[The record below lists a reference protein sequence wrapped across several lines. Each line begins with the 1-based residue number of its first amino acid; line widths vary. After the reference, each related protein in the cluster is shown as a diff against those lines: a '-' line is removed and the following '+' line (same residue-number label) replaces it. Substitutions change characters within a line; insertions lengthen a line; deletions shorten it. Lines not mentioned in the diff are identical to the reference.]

1 MAQAALLSFG
11 TVGAINPWVGQGR
24 ALART
29 GKGIATRIAAIMH
42 SSSYLRMALI
52 LGLLS
57 AIGPFAIDMYLPAL
71 PAIGTALGA
80 DVGAVQLSL
89 TAFFL
94 SLGVG
99 QLLYGPVSDMVG
111 RKPPLYF
118 GLVLFTL
125 ASVGCA
131 LATDIQ
137 TLVALRFLQG
147 LGAAAGSVI
156 PRAVVRDLHTG
167 TEAARLMSLLM
178 LVFSVSPI
186 LAPLAGSGVIALSG
200 WRGVFWAVGLAAVA
214 GLLLVRTTLNET
226 RPPDQRLDSS
236 VGSALRGYGV
246 LLRDGH
252 YMGLVGIGSAA
263 LAGFFVFLAGSPF
276 VLINHY
282 GLTPTQYSL
291 AFGFNAFA
299 FIGASQ
305 FTAKLGRRVGLVPM
319 VKFAATASGLFMA
332 ALLAYYLLG
341 GDRLGVLIVLFF
353 IASAFMGLVIPTVS
367 VLALE
372 EHGPIAGTASALMG
386 TLQMLVGA
394 VAMGVVGLFAN
405 GQPLPMVA
413 GMALGSLTSVAL
425 TWLTL
430 AGPPR
435 ARLAT

>member
-1 MAQAALLSFG
+1 MFF
-11 TVGAINPWVGQGR
+11 
-24 ALART
+24 
-29 GKGIATRIAAIMH
+29 TRF
-42 SSSYLRMALI
+42 LKLALI

-71 PAIGTALGA
+71 PDIGRSLGA
-80 DVGAVQLSL
+80 EVGAVQFSL

-131 LATDIQ
+131 LATDIE

-147 LGAAAGSVI
+147 LGAAAGMAI

-167 TEAARLMSLLM
+167 ADAARLMSLLM

-186 LAPLAGSGVIALSG
+186 LAPLVGSGVIALTG
-200 WRGVFWAVGLAAVA
+200 WRGVFWAVALASVA
-214 GLLLVRTTLNET
+214 GLALVYGALKET
-226 RPPDQRLDSS
+226 RSEAERVESS
-236 VGSALRGYGV
+236 LGSALRAYGV
-246 LLRDGH
+246 LLRDWH
-252 YMGLVGIGSAA
+252 YLGLVGIGATA
-263 LAGFFVFLAGSPF
+263 MAGFFVYLAGSPF

-291 AFGFNAFA
+291 AFSLNAVA

-305 FTAKLGRRVGLVPM
+305 FTGVLGQRFGLVRL
-319 VKFAATASGLFMA
+319 VKFAATASGLTMA
-332 ALLAYYLLG
+332 VLLGYYLLG
-341 GDRLGVLIVLFF
+341 GDELAVLMVLYF
-353 IASAFMGLVIPTVS
+353 IASAFMGLVIPTAS

-372 EHGPIAGTASALMG
+372 KHGAIAGTASALMG
-386 TLQMLVGA
+386 TLQMLLGA
-394 VAMGVVGLFAN
+394 AAMGIVSLFAT
-405 GQPLPMVA
+405 GKPLPMVI
-413 GMALGSLTSVAL
+413 GMAGGALLGVAL
-425 TWLTL
+425 TWITL
-430 AGPPR
+430 SGDPQELLAAE
-435 ARLAT
+435 ARG

>member
-1 MAQAALLSFG
+1 MQ
-11 TVGAINPWVGQGR
+11 
-24 ALART
+24 
-29 GKGIATRIAAIMH
+29 
-42 SSSYLRMALI
+42 SSSYFRMALI

-80 DVGAVQLSL
+80 EVGAVQFSL

-94 SLGVG
+94 SIGIG

-111 RKPPLYF
+111 RKPPLYA
-118 GLVLFTL
+118 GLGLFIV

-137 TLVALRFLQG
+137 TLVVFRFLQG
-147 LGAAAGSVI
+147 MGAAAGMAI

-200 WRGVFWAVGLAAVA
+200 WRGVFWAVALAAMA
-214 GLLLVRTTLNET
+214 GLLLVRATLGET
-226 RPPDQRLDSS
+226 RSPEQRVESS
-236 VGSALRGYGV
+236 IGGALRAYRL
-246 LLRDGH
+246 LLRDWH
-252 YMGLVGIGSAA
+252 YLGLVGIGSCA

-276 VLINHY
+276 VFIDHY
-282 GLTPTQYSL
+282 GFTPTQYSL
-291 AFGFNAFA
+291 AFSFNAVA

-305 FTAKLGRRVGLVPM
+305 FTAPVGRRVGLVPM
-319 VKFAATASGLFMA
+319 VKFAATASGLTIA
-332 ALLAYYLLG
+332 LLLAYYLFG
-341 GDRLGVLIVLFF
+341 GDDLWVLIALNF

-372 EHGPIAGTASALMG
+372 EHGAIAGTASALMG

-413 GMALGSLTSVAL
+413 GMALGSLSSVAL

-435 ARLAT
+435 TRLAT